1 VLITAGHTH
10 DEINNMTQDE
20 FIGYLEAVN
29 AIKAQEFTQ
38 EHASNAHASGN
49 MSTDDF
55 MKVFKHE

>member
-29 AIKAQEFTQ
+29 AIKAQEFAQ
-38 EHASNAHASGN
+38 EHASNAHANGN
-49 MSTDDF
+49 ISTDDL
-55 MKVFKHE
+55 MKAMKNG